1 MQSLLY
7 TDLYAVLCFIA
18 TPYISGVYL
27 SHNGAV
33 IESDNTILITNVGTS
48 SPNGL
53 VCTTDKTPCCS
64 GLDEAAGWL
73 LPNGEV
79 VQTSSDPTMFTSDR
93 NSNGEINLYQV
104 NSDVM
109 SPTGRF
115 CCRVPDATG
124 TNHTN
129 CVVISE

>member
-1 MQSLLY
+1 M
-7 TDLYAVLCFIA
+7 
-18 TPYISGVYL
+18 
-27 SHNGAV
+27 
-33 IESDNTILITNVGTS
+33 IESDTTILITNVGTS

-64 GLDEAAGWL
+64 GLDGAAGWL
-73 LPNGEV
+73 FPNEEV
-79 VQTSSDPTMFTSDR
+79 VQTSQGTMSFTSDR

-104 NSDVM
+104 SSDVM

-115 CCRVPDATG
+115 CCRVPDATD

>member
-1 MQSLLY
+1 M
-7 TDLYAVLCFIA
+7 
-18 TPYISGVYL
+18 
-27 SHNGAV
+27 
-33 IESDNTILITNVGTS
+33 IESNSTILITNVGTS

-53 VCTTDKTPCCS
+53 VCTSDKTPCCS
-64 GLDEAAGWL
+64 GLDGAGWQL
-73 LPNGEV
+73 SNGEV
-79 VQTSSDPTMFTSDR
+79 VQTSQETMSFTSDR
-93 NSNGEINLYQV
+93 NSNGEINLYRV
-104 NSDVM
+104 SSAVM

>member
-1 MQSLLY
+1 MIL
-7 TDLYAVLCFIA
+7 
-18 TPYISGVYL
+18 ISGVYL
-27 SHNGAV
+27 SHNGTV
-33 IESDNTILITNVGTS
+33 IESNTTILISNVGTS

-64 GLDEAAGWL
+64 GLDGAAGWL
-73 LPNGEV
+73 FPNGKV
-79 VQTSSDPTMFTSDR
+79 VQTSQGTMSFTSDR
-93 NSNGEINLYQV
+93 NSNGEINFYRV
-104 NSDVM
+104 SSDVM